1 MHITAGC
8 WLSLGI
14 HCASISCNHC
24 SYTWSIPCRVQ
35 DPRSYKKQKWFY
47 QLYNTRVSCNATVYV
62 HFPFHHSIPVI
73 RDAHYLATYKFLCST
88 KWLTAAVDL
97 QDCNQIMETCK
108 LLGVPLAPEKIV
120 GPTCQLTFLGI
131 EIDSESLQLRLPQ
144 DKLDKLKILI
154 NSWRNH
160 KAVGT
165 NIRSASIQWRLTF

>member
-62 HFPFHHSIPVI
+62 HFPFHRSIPVI
-73 RDAHYLATYKFLCST
+73 RDAHYLEALATYKFLCST

-97 QDCNQIMETCK
+97 QDYKAHELETVPCLDTEAWQLPYLLIK
-108 LLGVPLAPEKIV
+108 LVQWDNSPRDTLGSS
-120 GPTCQLTFLGI
+120 TCT
-131 EIDSESLQLRLPQ
+131 EHRKS
-144 DKLDKLKILI
+144 
-154 NSWRNH
+154 
-160 KAVGT
+160 
-165 NIRSASIQWRLTF
+165 